1 MRLIKHS
8 VLLAGLLAGLVACGG
23 DSDNDDGPPVQSR
36 TNFTAFV
43 KTQLAADPNGEPVSV
58 NNRNFGFTDKENP
71 DAYDD
76 VLSSNN

>member
-1 MRLIKHS
+1 MKLW
-8 VLLAGLLAGLVACGG
+8 LALGAGTLAAAMLAGCGG
-23 DSDNDDGPPVQSR
+23 DSDNDPVVNNN

-43 KTQLAADPNGEPVSV
+43 KGLLDDDPNGEPANI
-58 NNRNFGFTDKENP
+58 NNRNFRFTNQEDP

>member
-1 MRLIKHS
+1 MRLIKQGA
-8 VLLAGLLAGLVACGG
+8 LLAGLIVGLAASGG
-23 DSDNDDGPPVQSR
+23 DSDNDPVVNNN

-43 KTQLAADPNGEPVSV
+43 KGLLDDDPNGEPANI
-58 NNRNFGFTDKENP
+58 NNRNFRFTNQEDP

>member
-1 MRLIKHS
+1 MRVISHS
-8 VLLAGLLAGLVACGG
+8 VLLLGLVVGIAACGG
-23 DSDNDDGPPVQSR
+23 DSNDDPVVNNN

-43 KTQLAADPNGEPVSV
+43 KGLLDNDPNSKPVNI
-58 NNRNFGFTDKENP
+58 NNRNFRFTNQENP

>member
-1 MRLIKHS
+1 MRLIKHGA
-8 VLLAGLLAGLVACGG
+8 LLAGLIVGLAACGG
-23 DSDNDDGPPVQSR
+23 DSDNDPVVNNN

-43 KTQLAADPNGEPVSV
+43 KGLLDDDPNGEPSNI
-58 NNRNFGFTDKENP
+58 NNRNFRFTNQEDP

>member
-1 MRLIKHS
+1 MRVISHS
-8 VLLAGLLAGLVACGG
+8 VLLLGLVGGLAACGG
-23 DSDNDDGPPVQSR
+23 DSDDDPVVNNN

-43 KTQLAADPNGEPVSV
+43 KGLLDNDPNGEPANI
-58 NNRNFGFTDKENP
+58 NNRNFRFTNQEDP

>member
-1 MRLIKHS
+1 MRVISHS
-8 VLLAGLLAGLVACGG
+8 VLLLGLVVGLAACGG
-23 DSDNDDGPPVQSR
+23 DSDDDPVVNNNN

-43 KTQLAADPNGEPVSV
+43 KGLLDDDPNGEPANI
-58 NNRNFGFTDKENP
+58 NNRNFRFTNQEDP